1 MARLP
6 PTDRDVVDPQPGHP
20 LRHVVLDD
28 PSERLSPSLAI
39 PLVLVESVGLSVLF
53 AGYVA
58 LDAVDS
64 ALAVL
69 LIPPVVTLAV
79 LVAMPRSVSSRPLR
93 ILVAYT
99 IAASTGL
106 LLTAAFGH
114 GILLT
119 IVAGFVTLLLMHTTG
134 TMHPPAVATA
144 LVATRSS
151 LDGVEAALALPLV
164 LGLIVFVLVWAWLGH
179 RMLGDRQYP
188 QQWW

>member
-1 MARLP
+1 
-6 PTDRDVVDPQPGHP
+6 VDLQPGHP

-28 PSERLSPSLAI
+28 PSERLSAQLAV
-39 PLVLVESVGLSVLF
+39 PLVLVESIGLSALF
-53 AGYVA
+53 TAYVA

-64 ALAVL
+64 SLAPL

-99 IAASTGL
+99 IAAGTGL
-106 LLTAAFGH
+106 LVTAAFGH
-114 GILLT
+114 SIPLT
-119 IVAGFVTLLLMHTTG
+119 ILIGFVTLLLMHTTG

-144 LVATRSS
+144 LVASRSS
-151 LDGVEAALALPLV
+151 LEGVEAALAMPLV
-164 LGLIVFVLVWAWLGH
+164 LAVIICVLIWAWLGH
-179 RMLGDRQYP
+179 RILGDRQYP